1 MKEVK
6 EGADMQTRTDAKADA
21 LHEYDREMTLAFPLM
36 LEEQI
41 IDFLLD
47 HPQWIH
53 GFSLVEAQGMGRGA
67 GLRSAMEKVKGR
79 AQRRLM
85 ILLLRNEDVTP
96 LVEALREEFHS
107 PDMAYWVIP
116 LLSFGRMV

>member
-1 MKEVK
+1 MEARM
-6 EGADMQTRTDAKADA
+6 ETKADA
-21 LHEYDREMTLAFPLM
+21 SHRYDCEMNLAFPLT

-47 HPQWIH
+47 HPQWVH
-53 GFSLVEAQGMGRGA
+53 GFSLIDAQGMGRGA
-67 GLRSAMEKVKGR
+67 GLKSAMEKVKGR
-79 AQRRLM
+79 ARRRLM
-85 ILLLRNEDVTP
+85 KILLRNDDVMP
-96 LVEALREEFHS
+96 LVEALRKEFHS

>member
-1 MKEVK
+1 METQI
-6 EGADMQTRTDAKADA
+6 DIKAGTPPK
-21 LHEYDREMTLAFPLM
+21 YDCEMTLAFPLT

-47 HPQWIH
+47 HPQWVH
-53 GFSLVEAQGMGRGA
+53 GFSLIDAQGMGRGA
-67 GLRSAMEKVKGR
+67 GLKSAMEKVKGR
-79 AQRRLM
+79 SRRRLM
-85 ILLLRNEDVTP
+85 IILLQNEDVMP

-107 PDMAYWVIP
+107 PDMAYWIIP

>member
-1 MKEVK
+1 MKTNMEARMDT
-6 EGADMQTRTDAKADA
+6 EADVPHNHDC
-21 LHEYDREMTLAFPLM
+21 EMTLAFPLT

-53 GFSLVEAQGMGRGA
+53 GFSLIDAQGMGRGA
-67 GLRSAMEKVKGR
+67 GLKSAMEKVKGR
-79 AQRRLM
+79 SRRRLM
-85 ILLLRNEDVTP
+85 KILLRNEDVRP

-107 PDMAYWVIP
+107 PDMAYWIIP
-116 LLSFGRMV
+116 LLSFGRLV

>member
-1 MKEVK
+1 MNQKE
-6 EGADMQTRTDAKADA
+6 TRMESNANANS
-21 LHEYDREMTLAFPLM
+21 EYDCAMMLAFPLA

-47 HPQWIH
+47 HPQWVR
-53 GFSLVEAQGMGRGA
+53 GFSLIEAQGMGHGA

-85 ILLLRNEDVTP
+85 NILLRNENVAP
-96 LVEALREEFHS
+96 LVGALREEFHT
-107 PDMAYWVIP
+107 PDMAYWVLP
-116 LLSFGRMV
+116 LLSFGRMI

>member
-1 MKEVK
+1 MKE
-6 EGADMQTRTDAKADA
+6 GSNMDAKAGA
-21 LHEYDREMTLAFPLM
+21 LHEYDCEMTLAFPLA

-47 HPQWIH
+47 CPQWVQ
-53 GFSLVEAQGMGRGA
+53 GFSLIDAQGMGRGA
-67 GLRSAMEKVKGR
+67 GLKSTMEKVRGR

-85 ILLLRNEDVTP
+85 NILMRHDDVMP
-96 LVEALREEFHS
+96 LVEALREEFRS
-107 PDMAYWVIP
+107 PDMAYWVTP